1 MTDKE
6 QKKAAKEFAAYWKDK
21 GSEKSDTQ
29 TYWNQLLTDVFGA
42 EKLTGLVKYE
52 KTVTVDGNQQYID
65 AYIRHDNVTIIVEQK
80 SLGKDYT
87 EKLHQSG
94 DIMLTPYEQAKRY
107 DDNLN
112 KKEQADYIITCN
124 F

>member
-1 MTDKE
+1 
-6 QKKAAKEFAAYWKDK
+6 
-21 GSEKSDTQ
+21 
-29 TYWNQLLTDVFGA
+29 VFGA

-94 DIMLTPYEQAKRY
+94 DIKLTPYEQAKRY